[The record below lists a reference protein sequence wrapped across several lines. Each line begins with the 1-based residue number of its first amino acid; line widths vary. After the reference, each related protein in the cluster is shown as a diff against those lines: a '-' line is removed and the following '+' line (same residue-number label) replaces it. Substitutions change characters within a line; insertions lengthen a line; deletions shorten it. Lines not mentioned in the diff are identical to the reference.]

1 MLIFVKQV
9 LNVKIFTNSFPLA
22 PSRAAT
28 ILQSNRN
35 NSITDRSGCDL
46 NTTLNRSKI
55 IDPMQLLRSSSKKDT
70 SKYKLTIPQVNIPN
84 WKHQQSLLLS
94 DNDDDR
100 PTPSKNLNMN
110 ESHTKTPSP
119 LLLQQ
124 SPITPFS
131 SNDRTRIARIQLHL
145 DGSVGIGNSLSNA
158 TTSTSLNYIKK
169 LSAVKKVQDVS
180 ANLAN
185 LSTSPSGR
193 LEPLVTVEDFTT
205 PKLKLND
212 LSLNEFNL
220 SHNVSNL
227 ESH

>member
-1 MLIFVKQV
+1 
-9 LNVKIFTNSFPLA
+9 
-22 PSRAAT
+22 
-28 ILQSNRN
+28 
-35 NSITDRSGCDL
+35 
-46 NTTLNRSKI
+46 
-55 IDPMQLLRSSSKKDT
+55 MQLLRSSSKKDT
-70 SKYKLTIPQVNIPN
+70 SKYKLTIPQVTISN

-220 SHNVSNL
+220 SHNVSIL